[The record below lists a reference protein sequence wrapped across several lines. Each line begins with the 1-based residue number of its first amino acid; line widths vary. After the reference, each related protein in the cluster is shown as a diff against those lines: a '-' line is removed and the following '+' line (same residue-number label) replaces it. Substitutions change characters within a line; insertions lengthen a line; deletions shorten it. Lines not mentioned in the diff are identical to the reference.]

1 MRDTLADLVGAV
13 SVVLVAATIIVRS
26 RMYADTIEK
35 TMTWRQQAGIILLFG
50 LFSVYGTNRG
60 VQILGAVVSISDL
73 GPVIAGLI
81 GGPVVGLVTGLIG
94 AVHRYFRGGFAALSS
109 SFSTLLAGLF
119 AGLYYSWRG
128 GSFPSVKMAVLFMVG
143 VELFHQALTLLIAR
157 PFDQALRSVEAGIVP
172 MVAASAVG
180 IGLFA
185 FMVENL
191 KREKAVESANHMIE
205 GELKAARDI
214 QMRMLPKTF
223 PPFPQRT
230 EFDLFAMIQPAREVG
245 GDFYD
250 FFFIDEDRL
259 CFVIGDVSGKGVP
272 ASLFMAVTKTL
283 IKARALSGL
292 RPDEVLSGV
301 NDELS
306 RDNDSAMFVTVFCAT
321 LDTRTGEIVYANGG
335 HNPPYLVPA
344 GGSVSSLATEA
355 GPIVGAIEGIPYKS
369 QGVHLQRDDEIFLYT
384 DGVSEAMSR
393 VQSLFTAERLESRLT
408 SAAGLPVKDAVGKV
422 LAEVR
427 AFCDGAEQSDD
438 ITMMAIRFRG
448 ADKRNITFPVS

>member
-1 MRDTLADLVGAV
+1 MRDTLADLIGAV
-13 SVVLVAATIIVRS
+13 SVVLVAATIFVRS
-26 RMYADTIEK
+26 RMYANMIEK
-35 TMTWRQQAGIILLFG
+35 RMTWRQRAGIILLFG
-50 LFSVYGTNRG
+50 LFSIYGTNRG
-60 VQILGAVVSISDL
+60 VTILGAVVNISDL

-81 GGPVVGLVTGLIG
+81 GGPLVGLATGLIG
-94 AVHRYFRGGFAALSS
+94 AVHRYFQGGFTALSG

-119 AGLYYSWRG
+119 AGLYYSWRK
-128 GSFPSVKMAVLFMVG
+128 GSFPSVKLAVLFMVG

-172 MVAASAVG
+172 MVAASAIG

-191 KREKAVESANHMIE
+191 KREKAVEAANHMIE

-230 EFDLFAMIQPAREVG
+230 EFDIFAMIQPAREVG

-272 ASLFMAVTKTL
+272 ASLFMAVTRTL

-344 GGSVSSLATEA
+344 GGRVSSLATEA

-369 QGVHLQRDDEIFLYT
+369 QGVQLQPDDEIFLYT
-384 DGVSEAMSR
+384 DGVSEAMKR
-393 VQSLFTAERLESRLT
+393 DQSLFTAERLESSLT

-422 LAEVR
+422 LAEVG

-448 ADKRNITFPVS
+448 AEKRNISRPVG

>member
-1 MRDTLADLVGAV
+1 
-13 SVVLVAATIIVRS
+13 
-26 RMYADTIEK
+26 
-35 TMTWRQQAGIILLFG
+35 MTWRQRVGIILLFG
-50 LFSVYGTNRG
+50 LFSIYGTNRG
-60 VQILGAVVSISDL
+60 VNILGAVVSISDL

-81 GGPVVGLVTGLIG
+81 GGPLVGVATGLIG
-94 AVHRYFRGGFAALSS
+94 AIHRYSQGGFAALSYS
-109 SFSTLLAGLF
+109 LSTLLAGLF

-128 GSFPSVKMAVLFMVG
+128 RSFPGVKLAMLFMVG
-143 VELFHQALTLLIAR
+143 IELFHQALILLIAR
-157 PFDQALRSVEAGIVP
+157 PFDQALRFVEAGIVP

-191 KREKAVESANHMIE
+191 KREKAVESAKHMIE

-214 QMRMLPKTF
+214 QMRMLPGMF

-250 FFFIDEDRL
+250 FFFIDENCL

-272 ASLFMAVTKTL
+272 ASLFMAVAKTL
-283 IKARALSGL
+283 IKTRALSGL
-292 RPDEVLSGV
+292 RPDEVLTGV

-306 RDNDSAMFVTVFCAT
+306 RDNDSVMFVTVFCAI

-344 GGSVSSLATEA
+344 GGRVSSLVTEA
-355 GPIVGAIEGIPYKS
+355 GPVVGAIEGVSYKS
-369 QGVHLQRDDEIFLYT
+369 QGVQLQPNDEIFLYT
-384 DGVSEAMSR
+384 DGVSEAMNR
-393 VQSLFTAERLESRLT
+393 DQSLFTTERLESSLT

-422 LAEVR
+422 VAEVG

-448 ADKRNITFPVS
+448 AEKRNISRPDS